1 MEWLSDEERFSA
13 IDENLKYIAEE
24 IAEAALKSGRK
35 SEDISLMAV
44 TKTVESKFI
53 NYAVD
58 KGIGLIGENKVQEFL
73 MKEPEI
79 NLSKCKAHLIGH
91 LQSNKVK
98 KIVGKVDTIQS
109 VDSVAIAR
117 EIGKRSVEAGVNTK
131 ILLEVNVGNEES
143 KFGFSPD
150 EVFERACEISEIN
163 GIVIDGLMCV
173 APICEKDAEIR
184 RIFSNMRRMFIDIE
198 GKKRDNINMNVLSM
212 GMSGDY
218 KNAIL
223 EGANLVRIGSA
234 IFGSRIYR

>member
-73 MKEPEI
+73 MKEPEL

-143 KFGFSPD
+143 KFGFSPN

-163 GIVIDGLMCV
+163 GILIDGLMCV

-184 RIFSNMRRMFIDIE
+184 RIFSNMRRLFIDIE

>member
-1 MEWLSDEERFSA
+1 M
-13 IDENLKYIAEE
+13 
-24 IAEAALKSGRK
+24 KSGRK

-73 MKEPEI
+73 MKEPEL

-143 KFGFSPD
+143 KFGFSTD

-184 RIFSNMRRMFIDIE
+184 RIFSNMRRLFIDIE
-198 GKKRDNINMNVLSM
+198 GKKRDNITMNVLSM